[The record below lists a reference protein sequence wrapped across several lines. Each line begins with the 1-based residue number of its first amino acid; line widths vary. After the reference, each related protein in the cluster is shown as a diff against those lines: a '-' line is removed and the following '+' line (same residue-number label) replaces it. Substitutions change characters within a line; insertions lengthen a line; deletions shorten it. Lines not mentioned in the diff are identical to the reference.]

1 MHNTSALQ
9 GHVHWSRDG
18 FVATVVISNPGHL
31 NILSMAM
38 WQQLHQ
44 CFREISA
51 ISDLRCVVLQGD
63 AGAFSAGADISE
75 FPAKRSTREQVRSF
89 HDQTIAPCLAAIAHC
104 VVPTV
109 AAIDGPC
116 IGGGLEVASVCDIRI
131 ASDRSTF
138 GLPIHRLG
146 FSIAP
151 AEAAVLLAL
160 LPKSVVLELLLE
172 GRILEADEAFEKG
185 LVSRLVAAELWQDE
199 VAVTVSRIC
208 SGAPSAVRRSK
219 WLIQQLS
226 ESLQTQPEG
235 QGLSPL
241 KREVCW
247 DFVDSQDYERGVTA
261 FLNKTTPAFQGD

>member
-1 MHNTSALQ
+1 MHETSGSQ
-9 GHVHWSRDG
+9 GQVHWSRDG
-18 FVATVVISNPGHL
+18 FVATAVIANPGHL
-31 NILSMAM
+31 NVLSMAM

-51 ISDLRCVVLQGD
+51 VSELRCVVLQGA

-75 FPAKRSTREQVRSF
+75 FPAKRSTREQVRAF

-151 AEAAVLLAL
+151 AEAAALLAL

-208 SGAPSAVRRSK
+208 AGAPTAVRRSK

-226 ESLQTQPEG
+226 GLSQTLPG
-235 QGLSPL
+235 DQGLSPL
-241 KREVCW
+241 TREVCW
-247 DFVDSQDYERGVTA
+247 DFVESQDYQRGVTA
-261 FLNKTTPAFQGD
+261 FLNKATPAFKGD

>member
-1 MHNTSALQ
+1 MDDTISSQ

-18 FVATVVISNPGHL
+18 FIAKVVISNPGHL
-31 NILSMAM
+31 NTLSMAM

-51 ISDLRCVVLQGD
+51 VSDLRCVVVQGNS
-63 AGAFSAGADISE
+63 GAFSSGADISE
-75 FPAKRSTREQVRSF
+75 FPAKRSTREQVREF
-89 HDQTIAPCLAAIAHC
+89 HDQIIAPCLAAITHC

-116 IGGGLEVASVCDIRI
+116 VGGGLEVACVCDIRI

-151 AEAAVLLAL
+151 AEAAVLLDL
-160 LPKSVVLELLLE
+160 LPKAVVLELLLE
-172 GRILEADEAFEKG
+172 GRILDAEEAFEKG
-185 LVSRLVAAELWQDE
+185 IVSRVVAAELWQDE
-199 VAVTVSRIC
+199 VAVTLARIC
-208 SGAPSAVRRSK
+208 SAAPSAVRRSK

-226 ESLQTQPEG
+226 GSMRAGPEP
-235 QGLSPL
+235 QGLSPVA
-241 KREVCW
+241 REICW
-247 DFVDSQDYERGVTA
+247 DFVESQDYQRGVTA
-261 FLNKTTPAFQGD
+261 FLNKTTPVFQGD

>member
-1 MHNTSALQ
+1 MHDTNSSQ
-9 GHVHWSRDG
+9 GRVHWSQDE

-31 NILSMAM
+31 NVLSMAM
-38 WQQLHQ
+38 WQQLRQ
-44 CFREISA
+44 CFCEISA
-51 ISDLRCVVLQGD
+51 ASDLRCVVIQGD

-75 FPAKRSTREQVRSF
+75 FPAKRFTREQVRNF
-89 HDQTIAPCLAAIAHC
+89 HDLTIAPCLAAIAHC
-104 VVPTV
+104 VVPTI

-116 IGGGLEVASVCDIRI
+116 VGGGLEVASVCDIRI

-151 AEAAVLLAL
+151 AEAAALLAL

-172 GRILEADEAFEKG
+172 GRILEAEEAFEKG

-226 ESLQTQPEG
+226 GALPMASQD

-241 KREVCW
+241 MREICW
-247 DFVDSQDYERGVTA
+247 DFVESQDYERGVAA
-261 FLNKTTPAFQGD
+261 FLNKTTPVFQGD

>member
-1 MHNTSALQ
+1 MGEISSSS
-9 GHVHWSRDG
+9 GRISWSKDG
-18 FVATVVISNPGHL
+18 VVAQVRISNPGHL
-31 NILSMAM
+31 NVLSIAM

-51 ISDLRCVVLQGD
+51 VSDLRCVVIQGD

-75 FPAKRSTREQVRSF
+75 FPAKRSTRDQVREF
-89 HDQTIAPCLAAIAHC
+89 HDHMIAPCLSAISHC
-104 VVPTV
+104 AVPTV

-151 AEAAVLLAL
+151 AEAAALLAL
-160 LPKSVVLELLLE
+160 VPKSVVLELLLE
-172 GRILEADEAFEKG
+172 GRILEAEEAFEKG
-185 LVSRLVAAELWQDE
+185 IVSRVVAAELWRDE

-208 SGAPSAVRRSK
+208 SGAPTAVRRTK
-219 WLIQQLS
+219 WLIRELS
-226 ESLQTQPEG
+226 ASLSASQADHA
-235 QGLSPL
+235 LSPVA
-241 KREVCW
+241 REGCW
-247 DFVDSQDYERGVTA
+247 DFVESQDYQRGVAA
-261 FLNKTTPAFQGD
+261 FLEKSTPSFTGD